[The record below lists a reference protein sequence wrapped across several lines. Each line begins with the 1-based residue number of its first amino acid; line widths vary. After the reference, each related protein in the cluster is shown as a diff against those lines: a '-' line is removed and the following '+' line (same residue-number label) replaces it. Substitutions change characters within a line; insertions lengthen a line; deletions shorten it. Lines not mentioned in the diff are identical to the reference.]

1 MLKKTFFFHVEKN
14 LFLKLRRATQQQNMP
29 NKRRKAVGASTDGL
43 STTFPPNIGP
53 ALAAYTARREK
64 STAARRAGR
73 AAERAINRHRTV
85 NDSDEVEL
93 LQEQLDAIDESD
105 DDDAAQECDLI
116 KARFEAITKKHN
128 AASAHTANE
137 TLTFEC
143 CMCLENC
150 DMTELRVNIPCAH
163 GFCSKCGQ
171 QPTDAPLFMP
181 CPTCEQAVT
190 AVIIPSF

>member
-1 MLKKTFFFHVEKN
+1 
-14 LFLKLRRATQQQNMP
+14 
-29 NKRRKAVGASTDGL
+29 
-43 STTFPPNIGP
+43 
-53 ALAAYTARREK
+53 
-64 STAARRAGR
+64 
-73 AAERAINRHRTV
+73 V
-85 NDSDEVEL
+85 NDNDEVEL

-128 AASAHTANE
+128 AGAAHTANE

-150 DMTELRVNIPCAH
+150 DMTALRVNIPCAH